1 MRTVVVGI
9 SDCRV
14 SGDTECCLITYGLG
28 SCIAVVAYEP
38 VRKLGGMLHYMLP
51 DSSLDLSKAA
61 SNPFMFAD
69 TGIQLL
75 FERFRALGADPRNLA
90 VALAGGAQV
99 LDPGNLFGIGRR
111 NYLAAKKA
119 LWKIGA
125 FIGTE
130 AIGGDL
136 SRTVRLDIGTGRS
149 WLREGSQPEN
159 ELGHPKP
166 SGRSGAAEQR
176 SQSALPSRKLVFP
189 SKDEHPSAAK
199 RATPKGANACR
210 CAY

>member
-1 MRTVVVGI
+1 MRTIVVGI

-28 SCIAVVAYEP
+28 SCIAVVVYEP
-38 VRKLGGMLHYMLP
+38 VRKVGGMLHYMLP
-51 DSSLDLSKAA
+51 DSSLDMSKAA
-61 SNPFMFAD
+61 SNPFIFAD
-69 TGIQLL
+69 TGIPLL
-75 FERFRALGADPRNLA
+75 FERFRALGADPKHLA

-136 SRTVRLDIGTGRS
+136 SRTVRLDIATGRS

-159 ELGHPKP
+159 ELGRPKP
-166 SGRSGAAEQR
+166 SGRAGAGEQLL
-176 SQSALPSRKLVFP
+176 AAAAPSRKLVFP
-189 SKDEHPSAAK
+189 SRDAHPSFAK
-199 RATPKGANACR
+199 RATRKGANACP